1 MLNSGEINEIVTL
14 KALEILIMVDK
25 DYNEDKELN
34 TEFKEFYAELKTFA
48 NSFSKEV
55 NKGRFKKKIDKFFK
69 TFINL
74 NKNGENLR
82 IALPYLICF
91 IALAR
96 FQKNNRDKKLNSKIY
111 DFFYIWEDYLE
122 SLSYAIADQV
132 GEDIIADTEKFAYR
146 LLETLE

>member
-1 MLNSGEINEIVTL
+1 MLNSGETREIVTL

-34 TEFKEFYAELKTFA
+34 PEFKEFYTELKTFA

-82 IALPYLICF
+82 IALPYLI
-91 IALAR
+91 
-96 FQKNNRDKKLNSKIY
+96 FQAEQS
-111 DFFYIWEDYLE
+111 
-122 SLSYAIADQV
+122 
-132 GEDIIADTEKFAYR
+132 
-146 LLETLE
+146 